1 MSADPMADAPL
12 LRAAREF
19 AGSKLAML
27 GALVLA
33 AFVAL
38 ALIGHLIAPQN
49 PYDLKALDIMDAQ
62 LPPGSLSAAGTPFL
76 LGTDTMGR
84 DLFSA
89 ILYGLRISLAVGLLS
104 TMAGL
109 ALGTTL
115 GLLAGWSGGWVDALI
130 MRIADLQLALPA
142 ILVALILISLAGP
155 GLGNVILALILV
167 QWAVYAR
174 TVRSV
179 VLVER
184 RKDYVTAAIGLGLPV
199 RRVVFRHV
207 LPNCL
212 PPLIVLGTVSVGG
225 AITLEATLSFLGIG
239 LPATQPSLGLL
250 IANGFGYLMS
260 GAYWISL
267 FPGFVLLAII
277 MSINLV
283 GDRLRDVL
291 NPKLHR

>member
-1 MSADPMADAPL
+1 MSPEPTPF
-12 LRAAREF
+12 RSAARDF
-19 AGSKLAML
+19 ARSPQAML
-27 GALVLA
+27 GALI
-33 AFVAL
+33 L
-38 ALIGHLIAPQN
+38 ALFVGFAVIGHWIAPQN

-62 LPPGSLSAAGTPFL
+62 QPPGSASMDGMIFL
-76 LGTDTMGR
+76 LGTDTLGR
-84 DLFSA
+84 DLYSA
-89 ILYGLRISLAVGLLS
+89 ILYGLRISLTVGLAS
-104 TMAGL
+104 TAA
-109 ALGTTL
+109 ALVIGASL
-115 GLLAGWSGGWVDALI
+115 GLLAGWAGGWVEALI
-130 MRIADLQLALPA
+130 MRVADLQLALPA

-184 RKDYVTAAIGLGLPV
+184 GKDYVTAAIGLALP
-199 RRVVFRHV
+199 RWRVIVRHV

-212 PPLIVLGTVSVGG
+212 PPLIVVGTVAVGG

-267 FPGFVLLAII
+267 FPGFALLAII
-277 MSINLV
+277 VSINLV

-291 NPKLHR
+291 NPRLRR

>member
-1 MSADPMADAPL
+1 MERDRSPFVLACIEFARSPMAV
-12 LRAAREF
+12 
-19 AGSKLAML
+19 L
-27 GALVLA
+27 GALTL
-33 AFVAL
+33 FVFVVL
-38 ALIGHLIAPQN
+38 ALIGHWIAPQN
-49 PYDLKALDIMDAQ
+49 PYDLRALDIMDAQ
-62 LPPGSLSAAGTPFL
+62 QPPGSSSMDGMRFL
-76 LGTDTMGR
+76 LGTDTLGR
-84 DLFSA
+84 DLYSA
-89 ILYGLRISLAVGLLS
+89 ILYGLRISLTVGVVSTAVALLIGA
-104 TMAGL
+104 M
-109 ALGTTL
+109 L
-115 GLLAGWSGGWVDALI
+115 GLLAGWAGGWVEALI

-179 VLVER
+179 VLIER
-184 RKDYVTAAIGLGLPV
+184 RKDYVTAAVGLGLPRV
-199 RRVVFRHV
+199 RVVIYHV

-212 PPLIVLGTVSVGG
+212 APLIVVGTVAVGG

-267 FPGFVLLAII
+267 FPGFTLLAII
-277 MSINLV
+277 VAINLV

-291 NPKLHR
+291 NPRLRR